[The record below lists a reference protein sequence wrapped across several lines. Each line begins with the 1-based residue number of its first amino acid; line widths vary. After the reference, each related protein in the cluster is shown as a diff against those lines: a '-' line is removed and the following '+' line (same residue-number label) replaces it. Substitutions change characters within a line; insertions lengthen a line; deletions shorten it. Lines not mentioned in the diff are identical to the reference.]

1 MKKLPIL
8 GRQAPATP
16 AVAQRELAAKP
27 VGGKASRP
35 EFPTRDQAYRAAGV
49 LGGASLLVAGLAGGA
64 PPASAAPPQPA
75 KIATSS
81 ADSESG
87 SIDGQPIAAT
97 RPKFKVWREGGGI
110 GPSEDMWSPNDVE
123 AFINWTL
130 AREGSLAIV
139 SNFQLNVDG
148 TTIKLDGFDPARNI
162 GYVYTDQMNPAMATE
177 DRAKLDAWVKANKLA
192 VLYLDIR
199 RAPDPATLQGKVIK
213 FIAAAAKAPPA
224 SARLP
229 IASPHPGEEEV
240 AACA

>member
-1 MKKLPIL
+1 MKKLPII
-8 GRQAPATP
+8 GKPSPA
-16 AVAQRELAAKP
+16 AAQRELAAKP

-35 EFPTRDQAYRAAGV
+35 EFPTRNQAYRAAGV
-49 LGGASLLVAGLAGGA
+49 LGGASLLVAGLAG
-64 PPASAAPPQPA
+64 AAPPGPNPHDHSQDMA
-75 KIATSS
+75 L
-81 ADSESG
+81 SETG
-87 SIDGQPIAAT
+87 TIDGKAISAT

-110 GPSEDMWSPNDVE
+110 GPSEDMWSPTDVE

-148 TTIKLDGFDPARNI
+148 TTIKLDGFDPSRNV
-162 GYVYTDQMNPAMATE
+162 GYVYTDQMNPAMASE
-177 DRAKLDAWVKANKLA
+177 DRAKLDAWVKAGKLA

-213 FIAAAAKAPPA
+213 FLAASAKAPPA

-229 IASPHPGEEEV
+229 IASPSP
-240 AACA
+240 AKKK